1 MVVID
6 RKSAICDATSH
17 LVALLHLQFRQPHF
31 LSRLIKMMLRTA
43 TTRGKTGQT
52 KQNKKNQKKQDWIKE
67 RWITASYLP
76 SDGDDQTLSCLQ
88 LQLGFI
94 QQQTQHL
101 QNLRVFRANIGKWHP
116 VYIPCKCVQCRHS
129 HSTESSDLW
138 AKKREGGLKL
148 MKQGKAEFR
157 PDMQG

>member
-1 MVVID
+1 MQFLQPPVVDISFSC
-6 RKSAICDATSH
+6 RSRWGWE
-17 LVALLHLQFRQPHF
+17 LQLPEEKQDEPNK
-31 LSRLIKMMLRTA
+31 IK
-43 TTRGKTGQT
+43 QI
-52 KQNKKNQKKQDWIKE
+52 KKQDRIKE
-67 RWITASYLP
+67 HSITASYLP

-129 HSTESSDLW
+129 HSRESSDLW
-138 AKKREGGLKL
+138 AKKREIKSHETVNGWIQTRCAGSISHL
-148 MKQGKAEFR
+148 EFMTR
-157 PDMQG
+157 